1 MDEDQSARRVAQKYL
16 KVVDADYYEFESKK
30 NLKNHHNFNLFLVII
45 SNILFI
51 FLAHIFFDDA
61 YEISDA
67 CDDWQQIN
75 QFVKLF
81 VGKYYRTIFS

>member
-1 MDEDQSARRVAQKYL
+1 MITLWNQKITKCGDLLYIIYL
-16 KVVDADYYEFESKK
+16 
-30 NLKNHHNFNLFLVII
+30 
-45 SNILFI
+45 

-81 VGKYYRTIFS
+81 VGKYYKRMFS